1 MHASRK
7 YFFEGKKIGYYE
19 IIFVYIL
26 ILRLTFFWFQTDA
39 TMTELEIDMNMR
51 IGEWSIIQES
61 GRELVPCYGP
71 GYTGLVNLG
80 NSCYLNSVMQ
90 VMFSLPEFKTRW
102 VALSLSPPFLFSLLS
117 VDNLFIHLF
126 SHI

>member
-1 MHASRK
+1 
-7 YFFEGKKIGYYE
+7 
-19 IIFVYIL
+19 
-26 ILRLTFFWFQTDA
+26 
-39 TMTELEIDMNMR
+39 MTELEIDMNMR

-90 VMFSLPEFKTRW
+90 VMFSLPEFKARL
-102 VALSLSPPFLFSLLS
+102 VCLFLSLVAYSSTFFFSFCVS
-117 VDNLFIHLF
+117 RYFDTREGIFQGAPANPTNDFEVQM
-126 SHI
+126 